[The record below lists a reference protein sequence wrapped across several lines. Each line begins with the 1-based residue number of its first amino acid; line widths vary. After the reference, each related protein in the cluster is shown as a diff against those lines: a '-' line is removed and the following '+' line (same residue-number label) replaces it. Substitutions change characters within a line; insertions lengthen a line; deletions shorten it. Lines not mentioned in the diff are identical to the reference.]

1 MKPLC
6 ANSPLLVGLL
16 TVALISGCE
25 KKKPVVPPP
34 QAQAP
39 APAETPAPS
48 SEATQQAQ
56 APHPPSQ
63 GTPPPD
69 PGQAQAAE
77 EKPEAK
83 PEAQPETQAAEEKT
97 DKDKA
102 KSVRSGTAKKPSP
115 AKTARN
121 TPPKIVVKPGGA
133 EPSATPGQISP
144 GSPNSDVSHDQ
155 ANTEQLLQ
163 SSESNL
169 SNIKRQLSPDEQAI
183 VAQIR
188 DYMTQSRQAIKE
200 NDLVRA
206 RNLALKAHLLSDDLA
221 KRR

>member
-1 MKPLC
+1 MKLLRP
-6 ANSPLLVGLL
+6 NSPLFVGLL
-16 TVALISGCE
+16 AVALVTGCQ
-25 KKKPVVPPP
+25 KKPVTPPP

-39 APAETPAPS
+39 APAETPTPS
-48 SEATQQAQ
+48 SETTQQTQ
-56 APHPPSQ
+56 TTNPPTQ

-69 PGQAQAAE
+69 PGQTQAPE
-77 EKPEAK
+77 EKQET
-83 PEAQPETQAAEEKT
+83 QPETQAADDKT
-97 DKDKA
+97 DKNQVKPGRSRTSK
-102 KSVRSGTAKKPSP
+102 KSTPPST
-115 AKTARN
+115 TARN
-121 TPPKIVVKPGGA
+121 TPPKIVVKPDSA
-133 EPSATPGQISP
+133 QPSATPGQISP
-144 GSPNSDVSHDQ
+144 GSSGDVSHDQ

-169 SNIKRQLSPDEQAI
+169 NGIKRQLSSDEQAI

>member
-1 MKPLC
+1 MMPLR
-6 ANSPLLVGLL
+6 ANSSLFVGLL
-16 TVALISGCE
+16 ALALFSGCE
-25 KKKPVVPPP
+25 KKPVAPVLP
-34 QAQAP
+34 AQAP
-39 APAETPAPS
+39 APAETPTPS
-48 SEATQQAQ
+48 SDTTQQTQ
-56 APHPPSQ
+56 ATNPSTQ

-69 PGQAQAAE
+69 PGQAQAAD
-77 EKPEAK
+77 EKEQKAEP
-83 PEAQPETQAAEEKT
+83 QPETQAPDEKT
-97 DKDKA
+97 DTSKA
-102 KSVRSGTAKKPSP
+102 KPPRSRSTKKSAPP
-115 AKTARN
+115 TTTARN
-121 TPPKIVVKPGGA
+121 TPPRIVVKPDTA
-133 EPSATPGQISP
+133 QPSGTPGLISP
-144 GSPNSDVSHDQ
+144 VSPSGDVSHDQ

-169 SNIKRQLSPDEQAI
+169 NSIKRQLSSDEQAI

>member
-1 MKPLC
+1 MKPLRP
-6 ANSPLLVGLL
+6 NSPLFAGLL
-16 TVALISGCE
+16 AVVLVAGCQ
-25 KKKPVVPPP
+25 KKPVAPPP

-48 SEATQQAQ
+48 SETTQQTQ
-56 APHPPSQ
+56 ATNPPTQ

-69 PGQAQAAE
+69 PGQVQAAE
-77 EKPEAK
+77 DKQ
-83 PEAQPETQAAEEKT
+83 EAQPETQAADDKT
-97 DKDKA
+97 DKNQA
-102 KSVRSGTAKKPSP
+102 KPGPSRTAKKSTPST
-115 AKTARN
+115 TARN
-121 TPPKIVVKPGGA
+121 TPPKIVVKPDTA
-133 EPSATPGQISP
+133 PSSATPGQISP
-144 GSPNSDVSHDQ
+144 GSSGDVSHDQ

-169 SNIKRQLSPDEQAI
+169 NSIKRQLSSDEQAI

-206 RNLALKAHLLSDDLA
+206 RNLALKAHLLSDNLA

>member
-1 MKPLC
+1 MKPLRP
-6 ANSPLLVGLL
+6 NSPLFVGLL
-16 TVALISGCE
+16 AAALVTGCQ
-25 KKKPVVPPP
+25 KKPVTPPP

-39 APAETPAPS
+39 APAETPTTS
-48 SEATQQAQ
+48 SETTQQTQ
-56 APHPPSQ
+56 TTNPPTQ

-69 PGQAQAAE
+69 PGQAQAPE
-77 EKPEAK
+77 EKQET
-83 PEAQPETQAAEEKT
+83 QPETQTADDKT
-97 DKDKA
+97 DKNQVKPG
-102 KSVRSGTAKKPSP
+102 RSRSSKKPTPPSS
-115 AKTARN
+115 TARN
-121 TPPKIVVKPGGA
+121 TPPKIVVKPDSA
-133 EPSATPGQISP
+133 QPSATPGQISP
-144 GSPNSDVSHDQ
+144 GSSGDVSHDQ

-169 SNIKRQLSPDEQAI
+169 NGIKRQLSSDEQAI